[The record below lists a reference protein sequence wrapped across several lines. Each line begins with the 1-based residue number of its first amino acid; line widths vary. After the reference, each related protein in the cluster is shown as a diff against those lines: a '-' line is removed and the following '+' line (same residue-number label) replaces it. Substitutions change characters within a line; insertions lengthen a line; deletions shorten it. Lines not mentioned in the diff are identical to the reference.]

1 MVFKTKKLVPAFV
14 MALSIFSLS
23 GSPALAQT
31 WPAKSIKI
39 IVPLPPSGPVD
50 AVTRDFARHLS
61 EIVKQP
67 VIIEN
72 VAGAYG
78 QIGLQRLNRA
88 DPDGYTIGVA
98 ASGMMVFSPLLE
110 TKLPYDTIEGF
121 TPLTLMLDYDNVLVT
136 HPSLPAKSISEL
148 AQFAK
153 NNPGKITYASSGYG
167 SSNHLSGE
175 LLAQKTGANLLH
187 VPYKGTAPGRTDL
200 IAGHVSLMF
209 DVISSA
215 KPFIDSGQV
224 KALAT
229 TGKKRNK
236 TLPDVPAVAET
247 YPDFEVTG
255 WFALFGPP
263 NMPASITK
271 PLSEAISKALQ
282 NKEFMAMLTNSGYDP
297 LVSTSN
303 ELKER
308 IKSDL
313 KYWKPV
319 IDSVK
324 KSSPPK

>member
-1 MVFKTKKLVPAFV
+1 MGFNIQKFVLPFMTVF
-14 MALSIFSLS
+14 SIFSLS
-23 GSPALAQT
+23 VSPVLAQA
-31 WPAKSIKI
+31 WPAKPIKI

-61 EIVKQP
+61 EIIKQP
-67 VIIEN
+67 VVIEN

-88 DPDGYTIGVA
+88 DSDGYTIGVA
-98 ASGMMVFSPLLE
+98 ASGMMVFTPLLE
-110 TKLPYDTIEGF
+110 SKLPYDTIEGF
-121 TPLTLMLDYDNVLVT
+121 TPLSLMLDYDNVLVT
-136 HPSLPAKSISEL
+136 HPSLPVKSISEL
-148 AQFAK
+148 AQYAK
-153 NNPGKITYASSGYG
+153 VNPGKITYASSGFG

-175 LLAQKTGANLLH
+175 LLAQKTDSSLLH

-229 TGKKRNK
+229 TGKQRNK
-236 TLPDVPAVAET
+236 ALPDVPAVAET
-247 YPDFEVTG
+247 YSDFEVTG

-263 NMPASITK
+263 NMPASISK

-282 NKEFMAMLTNSGYDP
+282 NKDFIAMLTSSGYDP
-297 LVSTSN
+297 LISTSN
-303 ELKER
+303 ELTER

-324 KSSPPK
+324 KSSPSK

>member
-1 MVFKTKKLVPAFV
+1 MTIKIKNIVLTLMMLFYFFIPLKPAF
-14 MALSIFSLS
+14 
-23 GSPALAQT
+23 AQT
-31 WPAKSIKI
+31 WPTKPVKI

-61 EIVKQP
+61 EIIKQP
-67 VIIEN
+67 VVIEN

-98 ASGMMVFSPLLE
+98 ASGMMVFTPLLE
-110 TKLPYDTIEGF
+110 AKLPYDTIEGF
-121 TPLTLMLDYDNVLVT
+121 TPLSLMLDYDNVLVIN
-136 HPSLPAKSISEL
+136 PSLPTKSISEL

-153 NNPGKITYASSGYG
+153 NNPGKITYASSGFG

-175 LLAQKTGANLLH
+175 LLAQKSGASLLH

-215 KPFIDSGQV
+215 KPFIESGQV

-236 TLPDVPAVAET
+236 ALPNVPTVAET
-247 YPDFEVTG
+247 FNDFEVTG

-263 NMPASITK
+263 NMPASIAK
-271 PLSEAISKALQ
+271 PLSEAIVKALQ
-282 NKEFMAMLTNSGYDP
+282 NKEFISMLNKSGFDP
-297 LVSTSN
+297 LVSTSS
-303 ELKER
+303 ELKDR
-308 IKSDL
+308 INSDL

-319 IDSVK
+319 IESVK
-324 KSSPPK
+324 NSTSKK